1 MDSVFQ
7 TKYWAVDGL
16 LGLLQI
22 EDWADFVDEVLQTEE
37 WTVKVD
43 HGVDCMKLLL
53 MKIGLTCMG

>member
-1 MDSVFQ
+1 MFQ

-43 HGVDCMKLLL
+43 HGVYCMKLLL